1 MGSDEEWLSLCEL
14 MEQPELSRDTRFEDV
29 ISRYQNYDELDVV
42 IREWTQT
49 FDKYVLMHMLQGKG
63 IPAGPVLTGQ
73 EVHFDEHYQSRNFLE
88 RVTYPEARNI
98 GTRLLMGRPY
108 KYSKT
113 PMKIRKPAPSFG
125 AENEY
130 LLKDLLGLSN
140 DAYDKLIE
148 QATISSVPLS
158 GDPAPR
164 IDPQQSVKEG
174 LLASWDPDYR
184 DHLGIS

>member
-1 MGSDEEWLSLCEL
+1 NHDA
-14 MEQPELSRDTRFEDV
+14 
-29 ISRYQNYDELDVV
+29 LDDL
-42 IREWTQT
+42 IRKWTNK
-49 FDKYVLMHMLQGKG
+49 FDKYELMHMLQGKG

-88 RVTYPEARNI
+88 RVTYPDDRNM

-108 KYSKT
+108 KYSNT
-113 PMKIRKPAPSFG
+113 PLKIRKPAPPFG

-130 LLKDLLGLSN
+130 LLKDLLGLSV
-140 DAYDKLIE
+140 DDYDQLIE

-164 IDPQQSVKEG
+164 IDPRQSVEEG
-174 LLASWDPDYR
+174 LLGHWDPDYR